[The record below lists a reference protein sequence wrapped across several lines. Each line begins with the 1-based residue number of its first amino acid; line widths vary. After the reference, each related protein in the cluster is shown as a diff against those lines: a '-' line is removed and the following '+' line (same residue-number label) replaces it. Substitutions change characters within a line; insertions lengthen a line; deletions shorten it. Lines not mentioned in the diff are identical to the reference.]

1 MSLESLCEIIM
12 LVCFGAVWPISIYKS
27 WTSRNCGDK
36 SLPFLLVIILG
47 YLAGIGK
54 CLLDWENVHWS
65 VLVMY
70 GLNVLMVSVDALLYF
85 RNKALERKAA
95 AA

>member
-1 MSLESLCEIIM
+1 MSLKSLCEILM
-12 LVCFGAVWPISIYKS
+12 LICFGAAWPISIYKS
-27 WTSRNCGDK
+27 WTSRSSGGK
-36 SLPFLLVIILG
+36 SLLFLLVIILG